1 MPNRNTERKRKNQQR
16 ANGVPNDNGILLHA
30 QLPRRPNLKSFS

>member
-16 ANGVPNDNGILLHA
+16 ANGVPNDNDLLSIPFGTVIA
-30 QLPRRPNLKSFS
+30 P